1 MYLYK
6 NHGDALEERPIY
18 DLDRP
23 DQAGLALYSFL
34 LVHQIILVGGNTF
47 RDCKDFD
54 RQRHLLW
61 SIRRRGRRGIKQIG
75 FARVITDKTTFGY
88 LADVFIDETHRG
100 QGLSK
105 WMIEIILSH
114 PNCRVSVTGN

>member
-1 MYLYK
+1 MAMHWKKDRFTISTDPTRL
-6 NHGDALEERPIY
+6 
-18 DLDRP
+18 DLP
-23 DQAGLALYSFL
+23 YIHSFL
-34 LVHQIILVGGNTF
+34 ST
-47 RDCKDFD
+47 KSY
-54 RQRHLLW
+54 W
-61 SIRRRGRRGIKQIG
+61 SEGIPLETVKTSIDNSICFGLYGAGDGEGIKQIG